1 MKPSILAAFT
11 EAIPYI
17 PGLRQQTGSVVSAIL
32 MMQLEYRFAKYP
44 EGFYKFLEPPQNG
57 HQDYRDGDSWVEELA
72 FSKDEFRT
80 AFDKIGVR
88 YSSKSQYEEAKVK
101 GSEFGEGYYCSYLD
115 RQLGLTFYFRNHD
128 KVNNLVSRV
137 EPSQKSMGFR
147 PRKSRNQPS
156 EVGLREIGNPNL
168 REIGNPDLCK
178 SGIPISVNRESQF
191 TDLYIDIS
199 EKTSEKTSEK
209 IPPTPQGGTGLFSQE
224 GEKSTG
230 EEDRNRKI
238 VEPPQVLKQDL
249 PEQIKS
255 SSGDQT
261 SPAPTPIF
269 SVHKKEHQ
277 DRIVAVYQSNK
288 PAAWLPVNNLH
299 RDIRVMVDSLLSS
312 ENFQGDLEAFLTR
325 LENALREIN
334 DPTTKFGWFRN
345 QGNLG
350 LRTLLSN
357 YGRHLMEISDR
368 FLERQKPQVQSN
380 TLPDWALEAQREIEA
395 RQLKKAG

>member
-1 MKPSILAAFT
+1 MKEIIRHTGHFNILYSDYVGITGDACAAQLLSSLEYWTKCKLYVVEEVERQNAEAAKNNAPLLPVPELWLYEKIQDFVDSICGTFKRNKVLEALKLLKEKGFVESKPSPNPWDKTCFWRMNIKKIQDALDSNQIKDSEPEKT
-11 EAIPYI
+11 KSSRVQIQTLDSLDSNLESLDSNLVESLNLNSHPYI
-17 PGLRQQTGSVVSAIL
+17 I
-32 MMQLEYRFAKYP
+32 
-44 EGFYKFLEPPQNG
+44 
-57 HQDYRDGDSWVEELA
+57 QDPNIQ
-72 FSKDEFRT
+72 SKNSIKD
-80 AFDKIGVR
+80 
-88 YSSKSQYEEAKVK
+88 
-101 GSEFGEGYYCSYLD
+101 
-115 RQLGLTFYFRNHD
+115 
-128 KVNNLVSRV
+128 
-137 EPSQKSMGFR
+137 
-147 PRKSRNQPS
+147 
-156 EVGLREIGNPNL
+156 
-168 REIGNPDLCK
+168 
-178 SGIPISVNRESQF
+178 
-191 TDLYIDIS
+191 
-199 EKTSEKTSEK
+199 
-209 IPPTPQGGTGLFSQE
+209 PPTPQGGTGLFSQE

-238 VEPPQVLKQDL
+238 VEPPQDLKQDL

-325 LENALREIN
+325 LENALKEIN

-395 RQLKKAG
+395 KQLKKAG

>member
-1 MKPSILAAFT
+1 MTQVKETITDRRKSPVVLLSVALDDIRISSDSFRVYFHIVRRVGKHEKAWPS
-11 EAIPYI
+11 
-17 PGLRQQTGSVVSAIL
+17 
-32 MMQLEYRFAKYP
+32 YR
-44 EGFYKFLEPPQNG
+44 
-57 HQDYRDGDSWVEELA
+57 S
-72 FSKDEFRT
+72 
-80 AFDKIGVR
+80 IGVHCFPDLKEDSAR
-88 YSSKSQYEEAKVK
+88 IKAIKAVK
-101 GSEFGEGYYCSYLD
+101 ELIAWNLIEVEKNQTATGFHSNNYYLTDDSEW
-115 RQLGLTFYFRNHD
+115 R
-128 KVNNLVSRV
+128 
-137 EPSQKSMGFR
+137 
-147 PRKSRNQPS
+147 
-156 EVGLREIGNPNL
+156 
-168 REIGNPDLCK
+168 NPD
-178 SGIPISVNRESQF
+178 GNNG
-191 TDLYIDIS
+191 
-199 EKTSEKTSEK
+199 TSEPIPSSPTLPPPSSVTLPPSSPTLPIRDLQYKDFK
-209 IPPTPQGGTGLFSQE
+209 ILKDSQVKKDPPTPQGGTGLLSQE
-224 GEKSTG
+224 GENLTG

-238 VEPPQVLKQDL
+238 VEPPQDLKQDL

-261 SPAPTPIF
+261 SPAPTLIF

-325 LENALREIN
+325 LENALKEIN

-368 FLERQKPQVQSN
+368 FLERQKPQTQAN

>member
-1 MKPSILAAFT
+1 MSNQVKNRWGSALENPEINHQKLDYGKSG
-11 EAIPYI
+11 IPIY
-17 PGLRQQTGSVVSAIL
+17 G
-32 MMQLEYRFAKYP
+32 
-44 EGFYKFLEPPQNG
+44 
-57 HQDYRDGDSWVEELA
+57 
-72 FSKDEFRT
+72 
-80 AFDKIGVR
+80 
-88 YSSKSQYEEAKVK
+88 
-101 GSEFGEGYYCSYLD
+101 
-115 RQLGLTFYFRNHD
+115 
-128 KVNNLVSRV
+128 
-137 EPSQKSMGFR
+137 
-147 PRKSRNQPS
+147 
-156 EVGLREIGNPNL
+156 
-168 REIGNPDLCK
+168 K

-191 TDLYIDIS
+191 TDPYIDIS

-209 IPPTPQGGTGLFSQE
+209 IPPTPQGGTGLLSQE

-238 VEPPQVLKQDL
+238 VEPPQDLKQDL

-325 LENALREIN
+325 LENALKEIN

>member
-1 MKPSILAAFT
+1 MTDNSIVNEHFGGYSVVRADYLLITGDACAAQILHSLEHWTAHRFYEIEKVEQQNAEALKSGVPQAPVPSVWLYEKIQNFVDAICGTFKRNKVIEALKLLKSKGFIESKPSP
-11 EAIPYI
+11 IP
-17 PGLRQQTGSVVSAIL
+17 RDQTL
-32 MMQLEYRFAKYP
+32 L
-44 EGFYKFLEPPQNG
+44 YKFNIDE
-57 HQDYRDGDSWVEELA
+57 VEEALRKA
-72 FSKDEFRT
+72 KTDFTKSKKKVKSESLNSNPQSLDLNPSQSLDLNRQSSDLNSVQSPDSNPDPLYNSRSNIQDQNSKD
-80 AFDKIGVR
+80 
-88 YSSKSQYEEAKVK
+88 
-101 GSEFGEGYYCSYLD
+101 
-115 RQLGLTFYFRNHD
+115 
-128 KVNNLVSRV
+128 
-137 EPSQKSMGFR
+137 
-147 PRKSRNQPS
+147 
-156 EVGLREIGNPNL
+156 
-168 REIGNPDLCK
+168 
-178 SGIPISVNRESQF
+178 
-191 TDLYIDIS
+191 
-199 EKTSEKTSEK
+199 
-209 IPPTPQGGTGLFSQE
+209 PPTPQGGTGFLSQE
-224 GEKSTG
+224 GGILEE
-230 EEDRNRKI
+230 EEDRNHKLS
-238 VEPPQVLKQDL
+238 EPPQVLKQDL

-325 LENALREIN
+325 LENALKEIN

>member
-1 MKPSILAAFT
+1 MKPSILAAFA

-17 PGLRQQTGSVVSAIL
+17 PGLRQQAGSVVSAIL

-57 HQDYRDGDSWVEELA
+57 HQDYKPGDSWVEELA
-72 FSKDEFRT
+72 FSKEEFRT

-88 YSSKSQYEEAKVK
+88 YSSKTQYNEAKSS
-101 GSEFGEGYYCSYLD
+101 GSEFGDSYYCSYVD
-115 RQLGLTFYFRNHD
+115 RQSGLTFYFRNHS
-128 KVNNLVSRV
+128 KVDELISCI
-137 EPSQKSMGFR
+137 EPRQKAMGFR
-147 PRKSRNQPS
+147 PRKTRPQMVDPN
-156 EVGLREIGNPNL
+156 LREIGNPNL
-168 REIGNPDLCK
+168 QDVVFSEDGK
-178 SGIPISVNRESQF
+178 SGIPIYRSGESQF

-238 VEPPQVLKQDL
+238 VEPPQDLKQDL

-325 LENALREIN
+325 LENALKEIN